1 VSHMS
6 DDYSPER
13 ALQESVA
20 SLAPILQPGTFVYC
34 SMLHNADSGDAMA
47 VARAFF
53 IEDQGVSLIIPR
65 TEAVRLG
72 LIFDLTLRQITLFAN
87 IPPDV
92 IGVTRAV
99 LRTLEKREI
108 PANVVS
114 AAHSD
119 HIFVPARRADE
130 AVEALRSLQKRA
142 SDKLV

>member
-1 VSHMS
+1 MT

-20 SLAPILQPGTFVYC
+20 SLAPILQP
-34 SMLHNADSGDAMA
+34 
-47 VARAFF
+47 
-53 IEDQGVSLIIPR
+53 GVSLIIPR

>member
-1 VSHMS
+1 
-6 DDYSPER
+6 
-13 ALQESVA
+13 
-20 SLAPILQPGTFVYC
+20 
-34 SMLHNADSGDAMA
+34 MA

-72 LIFDLTLRQITLFAN
+72 LIFDHTLRQITLFAN

-119 HIFVPARRADE
+119 HIFVPARRADD
-130 AVEALRSLQKRA
+130 AVDALRGLQQRA
-142 SDKLV
+142 ASKL